1 MALLKILIQITNKL
15 FQLIYNLTRF
25 NLRLLDGFLQRQGC
39 HTGDAAGRDAQTVIG
54 IGAGQTQHTLDRVK
68 PVHHLGRVLLVIIL
82 NPPTRGE
89 STDVLEGCLLGAK
102 KIAIQRKDR
111 LCLGELIGR
120 LDRCTKSNRGRLSM
134 DAEVHRLVLVKVDP
148 LGL

>member
-1 MALLKILIQITNKL
+1 M
-15 FQLIYNLTRF
+15 
-25 NLRLLDGFLQRQGC
+25 
-39 HTGDAAGRDAQTVIG
+39 
-54 IGAGQTQHTLDRVK
+54 
-68 PVHHLGRVLLVIIL
+68 IIL

-111 LCLGELIGR
+111 LGLGELIGR

-148 LGL
+148 LGLQVSH